1 MIKENQLIKM
11 KWSSRCAYLRQLG
24 YEYTGRGTEFYVKA
38 EDICKTSHKKVIL
51 VCDKCGKEFQGGLRE
66 HYERDHDY
74 CSKCKT
80 ILTKQT
86 CLERYGVDNP
96 SKVEDF
102 KEKRT
107 NTILG
112 RFGVEN
118 AFQSEEIKEKIK
130 QHYLD
135 KYGVEYNSQVKQIKR
150 KREETCLQKYGVK
163 YPSQNKEILEKQKAT
178 TNAKTKEEWEFIT
191 KKRKETCIK
200 KYGYD
205 TIMKVPFFA
214 QKCMKTV
221 HESLRKTGHG
231 MLRSRPEL
239 KMVQMLKDM
248 YDESDVLENEIFG
261 QYFPDAILL
270 TDKDI
275 IDVEYDGYYWHLKK
289 KESDEKRDM
298 YMVQNGL
305 KVLRI
310 IAHQDTLTKEQLE
323 KALKNLL
330 ESNKDIYKIHIY

>member
-11 KWSSRCAYLRQLG
+11 KWSSRCAYLKQLG
-24 YEYTGRGTEFYVKA
+24 YEYTGRGMEFYVKA

-107 NTILG
+107 NTILD

-135 KYGVEYNSQVKQIKR
+135 KYGVEYNSQVKQTKR

-163 YPSQNKEILEKQKAT
+163 YL
-178 TNAKTKEEWEFIT
+178 F
-191 KKRKETCIK
+191 
-200 KYGYD
+200 
-205 TIMKVPFFA
+205 
-214 QKCMKTV
+214 
-221 HESLRKTGHG
+221 
-231 MLRSRPEL
+231 
-239 KMVQMLKDM
+239 
-248 YDESDVLENEIFG
+248 SDF
-261 QYFPDAILL
+261 
-270 TDKDI
+270 
-275 IDVEYDGYYWHLKK
+275 KK
-289 KESDEKRDM
+289 KNGYKRSIELSEIYNLYRQDFCGCVYSEMEMKRRTKNESS
-298 YMVQNGL
+298 V
-305 KVLRI
+305 
-310 IAHQDTLTKEQLE
+310 IATR
-323 KALKNLL
+323 
-330 ESNKDIYKIHIY
+330 